1 MKDQEILEHGKRV
14 IQIENNA
21 LNLISDRL
29 DERFV
34 DAVKKLFA
42 TRGRVIVTGMGKSG
56 VIARKLASTLAST
69 GTPSIYLH
77 AAEGIHGDLGMITRE
92 DIIVALSHS
101 GETEEL
107 VRLLPAFQ
115 RMGVTLIAIT
125 GHPDSTLGQRADV
138 VLDSSVP
145 EEACPLGLA
154 PTASTTAMLAVGDA
168 MAISLLE
175 MRGFK
180 EEDYALLH
188 PGGSIG
194 NKLLLT
200 VNDLMHTGEAVP
212 LVSKRT
218 LLKDALFEITSKGL
232 GVTGVMDGDEMLIG
246 VITDGDLRRGLET
259 QDGDLLQRPAF
270 EVMTAKPKWI
280 TREALA
286 HKALHIMERHSIT
299 QLFVFEEKL
308 SGKPIGIIH
317 IHDILKAGIA

>member
-1 MKDQEILEHGKRV
+1 MKDEEILEHGKRV
-14 IQIENNA
+14 IRIENNA
-21 LNLISDRL
+21 LNLISDHL
-29 DERFV
+29 DDHFV

-107 VRLLPAFQ
+107 IRLLPAFQ

-125 GHPDSTLGQRADV
+125 GHPNSTLAQRADV

-154 PTASTTAMLAVGDA
+154 PTASTTAMLAMGDA
-168 MAISLLE
+168 VAIALLE

-188 PGGSIG
+188 PGGAIG

-200 VNDLMHTGEAVP
+200 VNDLMHTGEGVP
-212 LVSKRT
+212 LVDERT
-218 LLKDALFEITSKGL
+218 PLKDALFEITSKGL
-232 GVTGVMDGDEMLIG
+232 GVTGVMDGDETLIG

-259 QDGDLLQRPAF
+259 QNGDLLQRPAI
-270 EVMTAKPKWI
+270 EVMTGNPKWI
-280 TREALA
+280 TRDSLA
-286 HKALHIMERHSIT
+286 QKALHIMEQHSIT
-299 QLFVFEEKL
+299 QLFVFEEKPN
-308 SGKPIGIIH
+308 GKPIGIIH

>member
-21 LNLISDRL
+21 LSLIIERL
-29 DERFV
+29 DDRFV
-34 DAVKKLFA
+34 DAVKKLFK
-42 TRGRVIVTGMGKSG
+42 TKGRVIVTGMGKSG

-188 PGGSIG
+188 PGGAIG

-200 VNDLMHTGEAVP
+200 VNDLMHTGESVP
-212 LVSKRT
+212 LVGERT
-218 LLKDALFEITSKGL
+218 PLKDALFEITSKGL
-232 GVTGVMDGDEMLIG
+232 GVTGVMDGDETLIG

-259 QDGDLLQRPAF
+259 QDGDLLQRPAI
-270 EVMTAKPKWI
+270 EVMTANPKWI
-280 TREALA
+280 SREALA
-286 HKALHIMERHSIT
+286 QKALHIMERHSIT
-299 QLFVFEEKL
+299 QLFVFENKP